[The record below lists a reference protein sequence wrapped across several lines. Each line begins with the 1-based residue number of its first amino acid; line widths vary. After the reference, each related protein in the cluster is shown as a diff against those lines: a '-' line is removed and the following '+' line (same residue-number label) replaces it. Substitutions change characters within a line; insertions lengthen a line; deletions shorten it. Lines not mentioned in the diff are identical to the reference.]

1 MKKKIII
8 LISILVLCI
17 RLNAQKPATYQN
29 TEFLKGDFSYFIS
42 NYLLQ
47 KHSAT
52 YDTLCIKSCSFV
64 SFIVGN
70 NGKID
75 SLACNANTPKLLC
88 DLFIEAVKSSEA
100 DWKILNFNKS
110 NKHSS
115 QRFILPITYFL
126 YSKNCTIKD
135 NTFESILKMIDFSG
149 KLRLESMPFIQNN
162 QSMIN
167 CVLLAPASFNSL
179 TH

>member
-1 MKKKIII
+1 MKRKIII
-8 LISILVLCI
+8 LFFILVLCI
-17 RLNAQKPATYQN
+17 RLNAQKTATYQN
-29 TEFLKGDFSYFIS
+29 VEFLKGDFSYFIS

-47 KHSAT
+47 KQSDT
-52 YDTLCIKSCSFV
+52 YDTLCVKSCSFV
-64 SFIVGN
+64 SFIVSN

-75 SLACNANTPKLLC
+75 SLVCNANTPKLLC
-88 DLFIEAVKSSEA
+88 DLFIDAVRSSEEY
-100 DWKILNFNKS
+100 WKILSSDKNNKEI
-110 NKHSS
+110 K

-126 YSKNCTIKD
+126 YYKNSPIKD
-135 NTFESILKMIDFSG
+135 NTFESISKMIDFSG